1 LAVPGSPGTEKL
13 IAEGAEI
20 FDSSKADKVDVDAL
34 ARSIVEREL
43 YEL

>member
-20 FDSSKADKVDVDAL
+20 FDSSKADIDEL
-34 ARSIVEREL
+34 AQSILSVNEVIE
-43 YEL
+43 E